1 MQEKAI
7 LLVDNARSH
16 GEDISNGQF
25 VAKFLPPN
33 TTSLIQPMDQNA
45 IRLTKLFYR
54 KSLLAEILTSNEENL
69 TQSLKDLNL
78 KMAVCLLQKSW
89 EKVTSSTLQKCWRNI
104 LKPDNHFE
112 EEDPED
118 LIPLN
123 IIRNNVLSAAE
134 EIEEVSA
141 MLKNIENFELNA
153 SEVIDWLDGDAKETE
168 TEEDE

>member
-1 MQEKAI
+1 
-7 LLVDNARSH
+7 
-16 GEDISNGQF
+16 
-25 VAKFLPPN
+25 
-33 TTSLIQPMDQNA
+33 
-45 IRLTKLFYR
+45 
-54 KSLLAEILTSNEENL
+54 
-69 TQSLKDLNL
+69 
-78 KMAVCLLQKSW
+78 MAVCLLQKSW
-89 EKVTSSTLQKCWRNI
+89 EKVPSSTLQKCWRNI
-104 LKPDNHFE
+104 LKPGNHFE

-168 TEEDE
+168 TEEDEEHHLAEDNEDS